1 VYTVI
6 VHSKV
11 LYLIVGMNAAH
22 MSIQAAK
29 FSEYTT
35 ALFTEERF
43 STSCLCV
50 HSLQQPRNRTNFFKI
65 FNRFIYV

>member
-1 VYTVI
+1 VYIVTVL
-6 VHSKV
+6 

-29 FSEYTT
+29 FSEHTT
-35 ALFTEERF
+35 ALFTVERF

-50 HSLQQPRNRTNFFKI
+50 HSLQQPWHRTKY
-65 FNRFIYV
+65 FNI